1 MTVSVR
7 HGDLHQRLARRLR
20 DDDARRV
27 VATALTEVTLT
38 VVYPAHHRGSAEVG
52 LVELLEASNERAAA
66 TALEALI
73 DGLQTVVESLPA
85 SKVDQ
90 LVTEQLVADLGLD

>member
-1 MTVSVR
+1 M
-7 HGDLHQRLARRLR
+7 
-20 DDDARRV
+20 
-27 VATALTEVTLT
+27 TLT
-38 VVYPAHHRGSAEVG
+38 VVYPAQHRGTGEVG

-73 DGLQTVVESLPA
+73 EGLQTVVESLPA

-90 LVTEQLVADLGLD
+90 LVTEQLVAELGLD